1 MSSDIV
7 AYEDWKVKNLV
18 KNRAL
23 AKSISDAAC
32 RSSLN
37 TSKEGCLGELWL
49 LCRLSIHL
57 NTVLAAEPE

>member
-23 AKSISDAAC
+23 AKSISDAAWSQFTEYLQGGGGWENC
-32 RSSLN
+32 
-37 TSKEGCLGELWL
+37 GC
-49 LCRLSIHL
+49 C
-57 NTVLAAEPE
+57 AA